1 MNILAP
7 RLQGCSW
14 LDLFGGSGVMG
25 CEALERGAQRIVAVE
40 NNLHVAEV
48 CKRNLI
54 RVRDSSAPNASVDV
68 LRWDCLSWTA
78 RRQKQHFD
86 LVYLDPPYQTDLYAP
101 VLSNLASGHLVSSSS
116 LVICE
121 HGSKQDLDADEAWI
135 TVDRRRY
142 GATGLLF
149 LSLREHFH
157 RGGTD
162 SKPLQTDP

>member
-1 MNILAP
+1 MPGDLRLISGRKLLSPKGQSTRPTTARVREAIMNILAP

-68 LRWDCLSWTA
+68 LRCDCLSWTT
-78 RRQKQHFD
+78 RRQKQPATPTR
-86 LVYLDPPYQTDLYAP
+86 LVWLPD
-101 VLSNLASGHLVSSSS
+101 
-116 LVICE
+116 
-121 HGSKQDLDADEAWI
+121 
-135 TVDRRRY
+135 
-142 GATGLLF
+142 TGLD
-149 LSLREHFH
+149 
-157 RGGTD
+157 GGKGEGKKGGGENKYASVITF
-162 SKPLQTDP
+162 QG